1 MSEQSIQVKDDK
13 LIQTKDGEETE
24 IGNAIIPIESRTN
37 LDTKSIKVALEFVP
51 DGKKK
56 KIIKEVK
63 RNEIT
68 KAGIGKLSEFGAYT
82 WEENVEAY
90 VKNIRSLLRKAKQT
104 YEHSTVGLGTH
115 NGKRI
120 IKLDKGIGID
130 SMYDEGKYNLRPKGY
145 YDEWLKVIKD
155 EVLGRRYLEFALVAG
170 FASLVINLISE
181 EENMDTMMVNFS
193 GTSST
198 GKTLATRLALSV
210 WGLPDTMN
218 KGLLRNWFGTDQ
230 GVISNLVNNFGVPI
244 GIDDTS
250 LSEADKDFTQTI
262 YIIINGHT
270 KVALNIDGTNRS
282 TGQWKTFV
290 ISSSEESIIKNTDQ
304 NKKGINVRIFELKV
318 DKITESAENAET
330 IERVIMK
337 NYGHAGVKFAEA
349 LIDVD
354 SKDLV
359 KRLHE
364 LRDELSDSID
374 GDSLSKRIA
383 LKLAVIQ
390 LTGELVREAL
400 HIDIDLATLKGTLIQ
415 MEQES
420 MEDRN
425 IEEKAYASMIE
436 YFQTNLSKFFKD
448 KDKPKNS
455 GETLGKYYTNTN
467 EEVTEIAIPENS
479 FEKIMKRLGY
489 SSSEAIIKSWK
500 EKELL
505 KCNKGKNTMTRVF
518 VPGTPRSAL
527 YCIKIDQ
534 SINNVI
540 TIEKSEETVEALIE
554 DTMY

>member
-1 MSEQSIQVKDDK
+1 
-13 LIQTKDGEETE
+13 
-24 IGNAIIPIESRTN
+24 
-37 LDTKSIKVALEFVP
+37 
-51 DGKKK
+51 
-56 KIIKEVK
+56 
-63 RNEIT
+63 
-68 KAGIGKLSEFGAYT
+68 
-82 WEENVEAY
+82 
-90 VKNIRSLLRKAKQT
+90 
-104 YEHSTVGLGTH
+104 
-115 NGKRI
+115 
-120 IKLDKGIGID
+120 
-130 SMYDEGKYNLRPKGY
+130 
-145 YDEWLKVIKD
+145 
-155 EVLGRRYLEFALVAG
+155 
-170 FASLVINLISE
+170 
-181 EENMDTMMVNFS
+181 
-193 GTSST
+193 
-198 GKTLATRLALSV
+198 
-210 WGLPDTMN
+210 
-218 KGLLRNWFGTDQ
+218 
-230 GVISNLVNNFGVPI
+230 
-244 GIDDTS
+244 
-250 LSEADKDFTQTI
+250 
-262 YIIINGHT
+262 
-270 KVALNIDGTNRS
+270 
-282 TGQWKTFV
+282 
-290 ISSSEESIIKNTDQ
+290 
-304 NKKGINVRIFELKV
+304 
-318 DKITESAENAET
+318 
-330 IERVIMK
+330 MK